1 MWKKMKTFT
10 DRLIAEIEKKKTI
23 LCGGDDLQVRYIPEE
38 ILRQGWE
45 QAKDKS
51 GFEPVARAF
60 VIFNKIIIKA
70 MAPYIAVLKPN
81 RAFYEAYGYWG
92 MWALAETIKFAREQ
106 GLLVLIDAKCG
117 DGSDT
122 AMMDAKGWIGKVDKW
137 TPDKGIVQMP
147 SYDVDAVTMVPY
159 IADSAVDP
167 FMKEVKESTKEHIEG
182 ELQSGKGVF
191 IIAKTSFKPNSRVEQ
206 LKTISGLKVWQE
218 VAGFVK
224 EWREGTKG
232 INGYFNVGVVMGVT
246 FEEDT
251 PFMRK
256 TLPNSFFL
264 GPGYSIGGLGQGA
277 GGYGA
282 TAGIDENGLGVIASM
297 SRGGTFAYVKGPF
310 ECEPDHFVEATVKA
324 VTFGRDELNEAIVRR
339 LGKLP
344 W

>member
-1 MWKKMKTFT
+1 MKTFT
-10 DRLIAEIEKKKTI
+10 DKLIAEIERKRTI
-23 LCGGDDLQVRYIPEE
+23 LCGGDDPQTRYIPEE

-51 GFEPVARAF
+51 GFEPIAKAF
-60 VIFNKIIIKA
+60 VIFNKAVIKVI
-70 MAPYIAVLKPN
+70 APYIAVLKPN

-92 MWALAETIKFAREQ
+92 MWALAETIKFAKEQ

-137 TPDKGIVQMP
+137 TPDKGIIQEP

-167 FMKEVKESTKEHIEG
+167 FVEEVKESMKEHIEG
-182 ELQSGKGVF
+182 ELRSGKGIFV
-191 IIAKTSFKPNSRVEQ
+191 IAKTSFKPNSRVEQ
-206 LKTISGLKVWQE
+206 LKTVSGLKVWQE

-232 INGYFNVGVVMGVT
+232 TKGTNGYFNIGVVMGAT
-246 FEEDT
+246 FEEDV

-256 TLPNSFFL
+256 TLSKCFFL
-264 GPGYSIGGLGQGA
+264 APGFSLPGGLGQG
-277 GGYGA
+277 GGAYGS
-282 TAGIDENGLGVIASM
+282 TAGIDENGFGVIPNI
-297 SRGGTFAYVKGPF
+297 SRGGTFAYIKGLF
-310 ECEPDHFVEATVKA
+310 KCEPENYLVAAEKA
-324 VTFGRDELNEAIVRR
+324 VIFGRDDINKAIVRR